1 MRPSSKHGLEKKFKP
16 WRKGKASSD
25 KASGNDSG
33 KASGNGSLKRPT
45 NASLKNRLRGQK
57 RLLAKLQ
64 QNSNNDGD
72 DVKNKETI
80 DGVQQ
85 SMKQLERDIAAY
97 ETRELEKKNATKYH
111 QVKFIE
117 RQKLSRLEK
126 SVKRQLQNLQQSD
139 KEENEQQTAKQI
151 SNFELELQSIAMN
164 QLYIAFYPTDLKYMA
179 LFTNG
184 NNRVVDDE
192 RGQKRRMAAWNKIRE
207 GLLQELK
214 QNDVSDSDNKDDKDN
229 NGRTKMQLNNAKT
242 WVNLDAAKKALLS
255 MPADTY
261 PDAPSADN
269 AAVAT
274 TLSSASVKNKPKNK
288 AAKKESASAAAATE
302 KKGKAAATAS
312 DSRFA
317 NSKDLEGLFGESTTG
332 DDYQKALKSKES
344 SDESDS
350 DDSEADSSSEDN
362 ADPLKALR
370 GSKKLHTSS
379 VSNAKQDDGSSS
391 SSSSSAPS
399 SSSSEDSSESD
410 SDSSDSDSDVESPL
424 KDNQQES
431 HKDQEEEDADDGDD
445 FFTTDKVSTEDIFT
459 QVAKNNQKKK
469 NSNHFDDELPSQKPK
484 GDKSRGFKSQ
494 NQSKKEYS
502 DFQHRQKR
510 QKFI

>member
-1 MRPSSKHGLEKKFKP
+1 MRPSTKHGLEKKFKP

-25 KASGNDSG
+25 KASGKSSG
-33 KASGNGSLKRPT
+33 SASGNGSVKRPT

-64 QNSNNDGD
+64 QNDGD
-72 DVKNKETI
+72 AVKNKETI

-97 ETRELEKKNATKYH
+97 ETSELEKKNATKYH

-117 RQKLSRLEK
+117 RQKLTRLEK
-126 SVKRQLQNLQQSD
+126 SVKRQLQNLKQSN
-139 KEENEQQTAKQI
+139 KEENENEQQTTKQI
-151 SNFELELQSIAMN
+151 SNVEHELQSIAMN
-164 QLYIAFYPTDLKYMA
+164 QLYIAFYPTDMKYMA

-207 GLLQELK
+207 GLLQESK
-214 QNDVSDSDNKDDKDN
+214 QNDDSDNKDDKDN

-269 AAVAT
+269 AGVAAT
-274 TLSSASVKNKPKNK
+274 SSSALVKNKPKNK
-288 AAKKESASAAAATE
+288 ASKKESAAAATTE
-302 KKGKAAATAS
+302 KKGKAQATAS

-332 DDYQKALKSKES
+332 DDYQQALKSKES

-350 DDSEADSSSEDN
+350 DDSDADSSSDDN
-362 ADPLKALR
+362 ADPLKALK
-370 GSKKLHTSS
+370 GSKKLQSSS
-379 VSNAKQDDGSSS
+379 VNNAKQNDGSSS

-399 SSSSEDSSESD
+399 SSSSEDSSDSD
-410 SDSSDSDSDVESPL
+410 SDSSDSDSDTVESPL
-424 KDNQQES
+424 KNNQVKLEPHTVQE
-431 HKDQEEEDADDGDD
+431 KEDADDGDD

-469 NSNHFDDELPSQKPK
+469 NSNHFDDEMPSQKPK